1 MTGAETEPA
10 RQTLGDF
17 RIQKLEKTVA
27 GGKGK
32 MKYQQDSVK
41 CMLHIRSEV
50 KLDTFVNSALFHST
64 KGLVLRNTIQ

>member
-10 RQTLGDF
+10 RQILGDF
-17 RIQKLEKTVA
+17 RIQKLVKTVA
-27 GGKGK
+27 GGKGE

-50 KLDTFVNSALFHST
+50 KLDTL
-64 KGLVLRNTIQ
+64 